1 MDSKAS
7 FTPPSLLLCTIGLSL
22 ATFMQVLDTTIANVA
37 LPTISGNL
45 GVSSEQGTWVITSF
59 AVSNAIA
66 LPLTGWLSRR
76 FGEVKLFLWATM
88 LFVLASFL
96 CGISTSM
103 PELVGFRVVQGLVA
117 GPLYPMT
124 QTLLIAVYPP
134 AKRGMALALLAMV
147 TVVAPIA
154 GPILGGWITDSYSWP
169 WIFFINIPI
178 GLFACVVV
186 RQQLAKRPVHLSRQP
201 MDYVGLITLII
212 GVGALQVV
220 LDKGND
226 LDWFESSFIIIGSV
240 ISAVALT
247 AFVIWELTD
256 EHPVV
261 NLRLFAF
268 RNFRIGTMVLVGGYA
283 GFFGINLILP
293 QWLQTQM
300 GYTATWAG
308 LAVAPI
314 GILPVLMSPFVG
326 KYAHKFDLRLLAGL
340 AFVAIG
346 TSCFMRAGFN
356 NQVDFQHVALVQL
369 FMGAGVALF
378 FMPTLSILLSD
389 LPPQQIA
396 DGSGL
401 ATFLRTLGGSFAA
414 SLTTWIWIRRA
425 DQHHAYLTESISTY
439 DPVTRHAL
447 EQMGGNTP
455 QAYARMEQMVN
466 SQAYM
471 LSTVDYFTLMGWIFA
486 GLVLLVWLAK
496 PPFTAKAGP
505 AAGGGHLDR
514 RRYPPISAWLLRKIE
529 RRQVETL
536 LVHLQCPALR
546 IPIPQHDA
554 PRCQVA
560 DLQRMDCRPVGM
572 AVDQG
577 RDTVLQHH
585 PRHLV
590 RRDIDDIVGLHAG
603 LRAAF
608 VAQLAGQLVPR
619 A

>member
-1 MDSKAS
+1 MSNAAPAS

-76 FGEVKLFLWATM
+76 FGEVKLFLWATI
-88 LFVLASFL
+88 LFVMASFL

-103 PELVGFRVVQGLVA
+103 PELVGFRVLQGVVA

-154 GPILGGWITDSYSWP
+154 GPILGGVITDSYSWP
-169 WIFFINIPI
+169 WIFFINVPI
-178 GLFACVVV
+178 GLFAAVVV
-186 RQQLAKRPVHLSRQP
+186 RQQMASRPVTTSRQP

-212 GVGALQVV
+212 GVGALQIV

-226 LDWFESSFIIIGSV
+226 MDWFESNFIIVGTV
-240 ISAVALT
+240 ISAIGLA
-247 AFVIWELTD
+247 AFIIWEMTD

-261 NLRLFAF
+261 NLRLFAY
-268 RNFRIGTMVLVGGYA
+268 RNFRVGTIALVGGYA

-300 GYTATWAG
+300 GYTPTYAG

-326 KYAHKFDLRLLAGL
+326 KYAQKFDLRVLSGISFLG
-340 AFVAIG
+340 IG
-346 TSCFMRAGFN
+346 ASCFMRAGFTSE
-356 NQVDFQHVALVQL
+356 VDFEHIALVQL
-369 FMGAGVALF
+369 FMGAGIALF

-389 LPPQQIA
+389 LPPSQIA

-401 ATFLRTLGGSFAA
+401 ATFLRNLGGSFAA

-439 DPVTRHAL
+439 DPATRHAL
-447 EQMGGNTP
+447 DIMGGASN
-455 QAYARMEQMVN
+455 QAYAQLDGIVT

-471 LSTVDYFTLMGWIFA
+471 MSTVDYFYMMGWIFFA
-486 GLVLLVWLAK
+486 LILVVWMAK
-496 PPFTAKAGP
+496 PPFGAKAAPG
-505 AAGGGHLDR
+505 GGGH
-514 RRYPPISAWLLRKIE
+514 
-529 RRQVETL
+529 
-536 LVHLQCPALR
+536 
-546 IPIPQHDA
+546 
-554 PRCQVA
+554 
-560 DLQRMDCRPVGM
+560 
-572 AVDQG
+572 
-577 RDTVLQHH
+577 
-585 PRHLV
+585 
-590 RRDIDDIVGLHAG
+590 
-603 LRAAF
+603 
-608 VAQLAGQLVPR
+608 
-619 A
+619 

>member
-1 MDSKAS
+1 MSSNAS
-7 FTPPSLLLCTIGLSL
+7 FTPPSLVLSTIGLSL

-45 GVSSEQGTWVITSF
+45 GVSAEQGTWVITSF
-59 AVSNAIA
+59 AVSNAVA

-76 FGEVKLFLWATM
+76 FGEVKLFIWATL

-103 PELVGFRVVQGLVA
+103 PELVGFRVVQGMVA

-169 WIFFINIPI
+169 WIFFINVPV
-178 GLFACVVV
+178 GLFAAAVV
-186 RQQLAKRPVHLSRQP
+186 RQQLAKRPVHTSRQP

-226 LDWFESSFIIIGSV
+226 LDWFESQFIIIGTVISV
-240 ISAVALT
+240 IFLAI
-247 AFVIWELTD
+247 FVIWELTD
-256 EHPVV
+256 AHPVV

-268 RNFRIGTMVLVGGYA
+268 RNFRVGTAVLVGGYA

-293 QWLQTQM
+293 QWLQTQL

-308 LAVAPI
+308 FAVAPL

-326 KYAHKFDLRLLAGL
+326 KYAHKFDLRVLAGL
-340 AFVAIG
+340 AFTAIG
-346 TSCFMRAGFN
+346 LSCFMRAGFN
-356 NQVDFQHVALVQL
+356 TEVDFTHIALVQL
-369 FMGAGVALF
+369 FMGIGVALF

-389 LPPQQIA
+389 LPPKQIA

-414 SLTTWIWIRRA
+414 SLTTWIWSRRA
-425 DQHHAYLTESISTY
+425 IQHHAYLSENISTL
-439 DPVTRHAL
+439 DPTTQQAL
-447 EQMGGNTP
+447 QQLGGATDKS
-455 QAYARMEQMVN
+455 YAQLEQMVN
-466 SQAYM
+466 AQAYM
-471 LSTVDYFTLMGWIFA
+471 LSTVDYFTLLGWIFA
-486 GLVLLVWLAK
+486 ALILLVCFAK
-496 PPFTAKAGP
+496 PPFTAKGGP
-505 AAGGGHLDR
+505 EASGH
-514 RRYPPISAWLLRKIE
+514 
-529 RRQVETL
+529 
-536 LVHLQCPALR
+536 
-546 IPIPQHDA
+546 
-554 PRCQVA
+554 
-560 DLQRMDCRPVGM
+560 
-572 AVDQG
+572 
-577 RDTVLQHH
+577 
-585 PRHLV
+585 
-590 RRDIDDIVGLHAG
+590 
-603 LRAAF
+603 
-608 VAQLAGQLVPR
+608 
-619 A
+619 

>member
-1 MDSKAS
+1 MSGNAS
-7 FTPPSLLLCTIGLSL
+7 FTPPSLVLSTIGLSL

-45 GVSSEQGTWVITSF
+45 GVSAEQGTWVITSF
-59 AVSNAIA
+59 AVSNAVA

-76 FGEVKLFLWATM
+76 FGEVKLFLWATL

-103 PELVGFRVVQGLVA
+103 PELVGFRVLQGLVA

-169 WIFFINIPI
+169 WIFFINIPV
-178 GLFACVVV
+178 GLFAAAVV
-186 RQQLAKRPVHLSRQP
+186 RQQLAKRPVHTSRQP
-201 MDYVGLITLII
+201 MDYVGLMTLII

-226 LDWFESSFIIIGSV
+226 LDWFESQFIIIGTVISV
-240 ISAVALT
+240 IFLAI
-247 AFVIWELTD
+247 FVIWELTD
-256 EHPVV
+256 AHPVV

-268 RNFRIGTMVLVGGYA
+268 RNFRVGTAVLVGGYS

-293 QWLQTQM
+293 QWLQTQL

-308 LAVAPI
+308 FAVAPL

-326 KYAHKFDLRLLAGL
+326 KYAHKFDLRVLAGL
-340 AFVAIG
+340 AFTAIG
-346 TSCFMRAGFN
+346 LSCFMRAGFN
-356 NQVDFQHVALVQL
+356 TEVDFTHIALVQL
-369 FMGAGVALF
+369 FMGIGVALF

-389 LPPQQIA
+389 LPPKQIA

-414 SLTTWIWIRRA
+414 SLTTWIWSRRA
-425 DQHHAYLTESISTY
+425 IQHHAYLSEHINVY
-439 DPVTRHAL
+439 DPATQQAIQ
-447 EQMGGNTP
+447 QMGGDT
-455 QAYARMEQMVN
+455 QKTYAQLEQVLN
-466 SQAYM
+466 GQAYM
-471 LSTVDYFTLMGWIFA
+471 LSTVDYFTMLGWVFA
-486 GLVLLVWLAK
+486 GLILLVWFAK

-505 AAGGGHLDR
+505 ASGGH
-514 RRYPPISAWLLRKIE
+514 
-529 RRQVETL
+529 
-536 LVHLQCPALR
+536 
-546 IPIPQHDA
+546 
-554 PRCQVA
+554 
-560 DLQRMDCRPVGM
+560 
-572 AVDQG
+572 
-577 RDTVLQHH
+577 
-585 PRHLV
+585 
-590 RRDIDDIVGLHAG
+590 
-603 LRAAF
+603 
-608 VAQLAGQLVPR
+608 
-619 A
+619 

>member
-1 MDSKAS
+1 MNHSAS
-7 FTPPSLLLCTIGLSL
+7 FTPPSLLMATIGLSL

-76 FGEVKLFLWATM
+76 FGEVKLFLWATL

-96 CGISTSM
+96 CGIAQSM
-103 PELVGFRVVQGLVA
+103 PELVGFRVLQGIVA

-169 WIFFINIPI
+169 WIFFINVPI
-178 GLFACVVV
+178 GLFAAFVV
-186 RQQLAKRPVHLSRQP
+186 RQQLRARPVSTSRQP
-201 MDYVGLITLII
+201 MDYVGLLTLIV

-226 LDWFESSFIIIGSV
+226 LDWFESGFIIVGSL
-240 ISAVALT
+240 ISVVFLAV
-247 AFVIWELTD
+247 FVIWELTD
-256 EHPVV
+256 KHPVV
-261 NLRLFAF
+261 NLRLFVH
-268 RNFRIGTMVLVGGYA
+268 RNFRVGTLVLVGGYA
-283 GFFGINLILP
+283 GFFGISLILP

-314 GILPVLMSPFVG
+314 GLLPVLMSPFVG

-340 AFVAIG
+340 AFLAIG
-346 TSCFMRAGFN
+346 TSCFMRASFTHE
-356 NQVDFQHVALVQL
+356 VDFQHIALVQL
-369 FMGAGVALF
+369 FMGFGVALF

-389 LPPQQIA
+389 LPPHQIA

-414 SLTTWIWIRRA
+414 SLMTWLWIRRA
-425 DQHHAYLTESISTY
+425 DEHHAYLSESISTY
-439 DPVTRHAL
+439 VPATREALNHLGGANGQSYAQL
-447 EQMGGNTP
+447 EQML
-455 QAYARMEQMVN
+455 N

-471 LSTVDYFTLMGWIFA
+471 MSTVDYFTLLGWVFV
-486 GLVLLVWLAK
+486 GLVFLLWLAK

-505 AAGGGHLDR
+505 ASAGH
-514 RRYPPISAWLLRKIE
+514 
-529 RRQVETL
+529 
-536 LVHLQCPALR
+536 
-546 IPIPQHDA
+546 
-554 PRCQVA
+554 
-560 DLQRMDCRPVGM
+560 
-572 AVDQG
+572 
-577 RDTVLQHH
+577 
-585 PRHLV
+585 
-590 RRDIDDIVGLHAG
+590 
-603 LRAAF
+603 
-608 VAQLAGQLVPR
+608 
-619 A
+619 

>member
-1 MDSKAS
+1 MSNQAS
-7 FTPPSLLLCTIGLSL
+7 FTPPSLLLTTIGLSL

-76 FGEVKLFLWATM
+76 FGEVKLFIWATL

-96 CGISTSM
+96 CGISQSM
-103 PELVGFRVVQGLVA
+103 PELVGFRVLQGVVA

-169 WIFFINIPI
+169 WIFFINVPI
-178 GLFACVVV
+178 GLFAAAVV
-186 RQQLAKRPVHLSRQP
+186 RQQMRTRPVHTSRQP
-201 MDYVGLITLII
+201 MDYIGLLSLII
-212 GVGALQVV
+212 GVGALQIV

-226 LDWFESSFIIIGSV
+226 LDWFESNFIIVGSL
-240 ISAVALT
+240 ISAVFIAV
-247 AFVIWELTD
+247 FIIWELTD
-256 EHPVV
+256 KHPVV
-261 NLRLFAF
+261 NLRLFAY
-268 RNFRIGTMVLVGGYA
+268 RNFRIGTIVLVGGYA

-314 GILPVLMSPFVG
+314 GLLPVLMSPFVG
-326 KYAHKFDLRLLAGL
+326 KYAHRFDLRLLAGL
-340 AFVAIG
+340 AFLAIG
-346 TSCFMRAGFN
+346 LSCFMRAEFTHE
-356 NQVDFQHVALVQL
+356 VDFQHVALVQL
-369 FMGAGVALF
+369 FMGIGVALF

-425 DQHHAYLTESISTY
+425 DQHHAYLSESISTY
-439 DPVTRHAL
+439 DPATRDALHQLGGAGGTAYRQL
-447 EQMGGNTP
+447 EQMLS
-455 QAYARMEQMVN
+455 

-471 LSTVDYFTLMGWIFA
+471 MSTVDYFTLMGWIFA
-486 GLVLLVWLAK
+486 GLILLVWLAK
-496 PPFTAKAGP
+496 PPFAAKAGP
-505 AAGGGHLDR
+505 ASGGH
-514 RRYPPISAWLLRKIE
+514 
-529 RRQVETL
+529 
-536 LVHLQCPALR
+536 
-546 IPIPQHDA
+546 
-554 PRCQVA
+554 
-560 DLQRMDCRPVGM
+560 
-572 AVDQG
+572 
-577 RDTVLQHH
+577 
-585 PRHLV
+585 
-590 RRDIDDIVGLHAG
+590 
-603 LRAAF
+603 
-608 VAQLAGQLVPR
+608 
-619 A
+619 

>member
-7 FTPPSLLLCTIGLSL
+7 FTPPSLLLCTIGLAL

-76 FGEVKLFLWATM
+76 FGEVKLFLWATI
-88 LFVLASFL
+88 LFVIASFL

-178 GLFACVVV
+178 GLFAVMVV
-186 RQQLAKRPVHLSRQP
+186 RQQMAARPVHTSRQP
-201 MDYVGLITLII
+201 MDYIGLLTLII

-226 LDWFESSFIIIGSV
+226 LDWFESNFIIIGTLISV
-240 ISAVALT
+240 VALA
-247 AFVIWELTD
+247 AFIIWELTD

-268 RNFRIGTMVLVGGYA
+268 RNFRIGTIVLVGGYA

-326 KYAHKFDLRLLAGL
+326 KYAHKFDLRVLAGL
-340 AFVAIG
+340 AFLAIG
-346 TSCFMRAGFN
+346 TSCFMRAGFTS
-356 NQVDFQHVALVQL
+356 QVDFQHVALVQL
-369 FMGAGVALF
+369 FMGIGVALF

-425 DQHHAYLTESISTY
+425 DQHHAYLTESVSSY
-439 DPVTRHAL
+439 DPITRHTL
-447 EQMGGNTP
+447 QQLGGP
-455 QAYARMEQMVN
+455 S
-466 SQAYM
+466 SQAYSQLDQM
-471 LSTVDYFTLMGWIFA
+471 VTAQAYMMSTVDYFTLMGWIFA
-486 GLVLLVWLAK
+486 GLILLVCLAK
-496 PPFTAKAGP
+496 PPFSAKPGP
-505 AAGGGHLDR
+505 ASSGH
-514 RRYPPISAWLLRKIE
+514 
-529 RRQVETL
+529 
-536 LVHLQCPALR
+536 
-546 IPIPQHDA
+546 
-554 PRCQVA
+554 
-560 DLQRMDCRPVGM
+560 
-572 AVDQG
+572 
-577 RDTVLQHH
+577 
-585 PRHLV
+585 
-590 RRDIDDIVGLHAG
+590 
-603 LRAAF
+603 
-608 VAQLAGQLVPR
+608 
-619 A
+619 